1 MFFTFK
7 YLKIKIFKTRYVL
20 PGMFKMMGTAGAAV
34 GTALELIDFADSLI
48 NGVPDSAELAYMKQE
63 FKRVNAKLDKVL
75 QDTSKL
81 QSGLEFSDATK
92 DINLVIIHGLYEDV
106 DDMMKSFKNDMRAK
120 GAPSTKTTDAKAEF
134 NARIKN
140 SEVETRLDIPKL
152 GI

>member
-1 MFFTFK
+1 
-7 YLKIKIFKTRYVL
+7 
-20 PGMFKMMGTAGAAV
+20 MGTV
-34 GTALELIDFADSLI
+34 GTKVGVALELIEFTDSLI

-75 QDTSKL
+75 QDTSKV
-81 QSGLEFSDATK
+81 QSGLAFSDATK
-92 DINLVIIHGLYEDV
+92 DIDLVVIHGLYDDV
-106 DDMMKSFKNDMRAK
+106 DKIMKLFKNDMRAK
-120 GAPSTKTTDAKAEF
+120 GGPSTKTTDEKAEF

>member
-1 MFFTFK
+1 M
-7 YLKIKIFKTRYVL
+7 IFYDIQYSVL
-20 PGMFKMMGTAGAAV
+20 PGMFKMMGTAGAAIGPV
-34 GTALELIDFADSLI
+34 MDLINFADALI

-75 QDTSKL
+75 QDTSKV
-81 QSGLEFSDATK
+81 QSGLAFSDATK
-92 DINLVIIHGLYEDV
+92 DIDLVVIHGLYDDV
-106 DDMMKSFKNDMRAK
+106 DKIMKLFKNDMRAK
-120 GAPSTKTTDAKAEF
+120 GGPSTKTTDEKAEF